1 MGLGER
7 NRLVA
12 LALTMAGLI
21 VLLTPQLAVMLSP
34 SPDRPTPV
42 WSLCERPDRCQSV
55 DVSDLSLDAPV
66 TTLRTVF
73 VADRA
78 ALTSPQAVH
87 IAATASAEVWWNG
100 ERIGA
105 NGQVGPDRAREV
117 PGRFSAV
124 IPVPQDRIR
133 PGKNIVEVRLSAHH
147 LWAPIRRPIH
157 ELAVGPHS
165 DPLRGT
171 LSHYLPTLLLIGLL
185 VLAFAGAVVLWAMR
199 RRPGGAAL
207 TLLSGAVL
215 AQAAVEASKL
225 VLTYAYPWQLARLA
239 TVAGLAA
246 LAALVLGLGATRLIP
261 DRRRRLWVGL
271 GLVFALAVALLGPP
285 WWDAKAVWAFRAGVF
300 AALLSAGL
308 GAAGGDR
315 SAGRIQIACVAV
327 LALSWSAYFLDSL
340 YYLLFLILFGA
351 LAVRAIRRP
360 ATGSAAPSPDQTLSL
375 PNGASRHLI
384 RAERLLHVRAD
395 DDYSLVTLTDGR
407 ELLSTANLAALIT
420 LAEGRLLR
428 IHRSHAVNPA
438 HIVAV
443 HRSGREGHTVE
454 LTDGLRLPVGR
465 TRRAAVE
472 ALLG

>member
-12 LALTMAGLI
+12 LALTVAGLI

-34 SPDRPTPV
+34 APDRPTPV

-100 ERIGA
+100 ERIGT
-105 NGQVGPDRAREV
+105 NGQVGPDRTREV

-133 PGKNIVEVRLSAHH
+133 PGENIVEVWLSSHH

-185 VLAFAGAVVLWAMR
+185 ALAFVGAAVLWGLR
-199 RRPGGAAL
+199 RGPCGAAAL

-246 LAALVLGLGATRLIP
+246 LVLGLGATPLIP
-261 DRRRRLWVGL
+261 DRRQRLWVGL
-271 GLVFALAVALLGPP
+271 GLAAALAVALFGPP
-285 WWDAKAVWAFRAGVF
+285 WWDAKAAWAFRAGVF
-300 AALLSAGL
+300 TALLSAGL
-308 GAAGGDR
+308 GAVGGER
-315 SAGRIQIACVAV
+315 RARWVQIACVAV
-327 LALSWSAYFLDSL
+327 LALSWSAYFLDGL
-340 YYLLFLILFGA
+340 YYLLFLILFGV
-351 LAVRAIRRP
+351 LAVRVLRRP
-360 ATGSAAPSPDQTLSL
+360 ATAPATPSPDQTLSL

-407 ELLSTANLAALIT
+407 ELLSTANLAALIA

>member
-12 LALTMAGLI
+12 LALTVAGLI
-21 VLLTPQLAVMLSP
+21 VLLAPQLAVMLSP
-34 SPDRPTPV
+34 SPDRPAPV
-42 WSLCERPDRCQSV
+42 WSLCEAPDRCRSI

-66 TTLRTVF
+66 TTVKTVF

-100 ERIGA
+100 ERIGT
-105 NGQVGPDRAREV
+105 NGQVAPDRAREV

-133 PGKNIVEVRLSAHH
+133 PGENTVEVRLSSHH

-157 ELAVGPHS
+157 DLAVGPHS

-185 VLAFAGAVVLWAMR
+185 ALAFVGAAFLWALK
-199 RRPGGAAL
+199 RPPGAAAL

-225 VLTYAYPWQLARLA
+225 VLTYSYPWQLARLA
-239 TVAGLAA
+239 SVAALAA
-246 LAALVLGLGATRLIP
+246 LAALILGLGATRLIP
-261 DRRRRLWVGL
+261 DRRQRLWVGL
-271 GLVFALAVALLGPP
+271 GLAVALAVALLGPP
-285 WWDAKAVWAFRAGVF
+285 WWDAKALWAFRAGVF
-300 AALLSAGL
+300 TALLSAGL
-308 GAAGGDR
+308 GAVGGDR
-315 SAGRIQIACVAV
+315 RARWVQIACVAV

-351 LAVRAIRRP
+351 LAVRALRRP
-360 ATGSAAPSPDQTLSL
+360 ATAPAAPSPDQTLSL
-375 PNGASRHLI
+375 PNGASRHLV
-384 RAERLLHVRAD
+384 RAETLLHVRAD
-395 DDYSLVTLTDGR
+395 DDYSLVTLIDGR
-407 ELLSTANLAALIT
+407 ELLSTANLAALIA

-454 LTDGLRLPVGR
+454 LTDGRRLPVGR

-472 ALLG
+472 ALLV